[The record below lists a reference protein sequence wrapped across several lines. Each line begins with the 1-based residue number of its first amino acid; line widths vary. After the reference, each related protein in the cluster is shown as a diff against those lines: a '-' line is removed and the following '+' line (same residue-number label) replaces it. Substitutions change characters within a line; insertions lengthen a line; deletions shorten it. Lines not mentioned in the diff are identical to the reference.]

1 MGQANMNQPATI
13 FVSIASYRDPELLP
27 TLRDMLRHAAYPEN
41 LHIAICWQD
50 DKTSDFFESAG
61 FVQQQRRIFNGQE
74 IVTFLFNK
82 ARIDIIM
89 VHYFISQGAS
99 WARSLAEALFENEQ
113 YFLQIDSHCRFIPD
127 WDNEMITMLRM
138 LQAQSPHPVIS
149 SYPPAYTPG
158 NNEAGCKKS
167 DVSRLIFRE
176 YDRQGIPMLSSTP
189 FKASAPIR
197 GSYLAGG
204 FIFASGHFIKSVPN
218 DPQIFF
224 AGEEIGMAVR
234 AFTHGYDVYHPH
246 KPLLWHFYQ
255 REEHSKV
262 WSDHSD
268 EAKNQG
274 NIDKT
279 WWERDLTA
287 KRRIR
292 ILLGLE
298 AEPAST
304 LAPYMLGKKRGL
316 REFEYQA
323 GICLHRVTALPEVL
337 GDDKI
342 NYFAQ
347 SPANEMEWLERQYAW
362 FSQTITLNV
371 TDYIVDEHEISPVC
385 LSVYNAQNRLLYKRM
400 LQIDELE
407 TLRHKSTNGDILLN
421 IQFKTA
427 SIITRPTII
436 RICPWSDISGW
447 GKVLEKSW

>member
-1 MGQANMNQPATI
+1 MNQPATI

-176 YDRQGIPMLSSTP
+176 YDRQGIPC
-189 FKASAPIR
+189 SA
-197 GSYLAGG
+197 
-204 FIFASGHFIKSVPN
+204 
-218 DPQIFF
+218 
-224 AGEEIGMAVR
+224 
-234 AFTHGYDVYHPH
+234 
-246 KPLLWHFYQ
+246 
-255 REEHSKV
+255 
-262 WSDHSD
+262 
-268 EAKNQG
+268 
-274 NIDKT
+274 
-279 WWERDLTA
+279 
-287 KRRIR
+287 
-292 ILLGLE
+292 
-298 AEPAST
+298 
-304 LAPYMLGKKRGL
+304 
-316 REFEYQA
+316 
-323 GICLHRVTALPEVL
+323 
-337 GDDKI
+337 
-342 NYFAQ
+342 
-347 SPANEMEWLERQYAW
+347 
-362 FSQTITLNV
+362 
-371 TDYIVDEHEISPVC
+371 
-385 LSVYNAQNRLLYKRM
+385 RLLSRLQHRYGEVIWLADSSLLRGTLSNRSLTIRRSSLPVKR
-400 LQIDELE
+400 
-407 TLRHKSTNGDILLN
+407 
-421 IQFKTA
+421 
-427 SIITRPTII
+427 
-436 RICPWSDISGW
+436 
-447 GKVLEKSW
+447 